1 MGRKRRIWKNKP
13 PEVVARNRAA
23 RAAKKAERGPLSVP
37 AQASPSASPGKTE
50 YLALS
55 NKERAV
61 ARGLIANYGMS
72 MAGAVDAVRPGFA

>member
-1 MGRKRRIWKNKP
+1 MARSRIWKKKP

-23 RAAKKAERGPLSVP
+23 RAAEKAKRGPLPVP
-37 AQASPSASPGKTE
+37 AQASPSVSPGNSA
-50 YLALS
+50 YLTLS

-72 MAGAVDAVRPGFA
+72 VAGAVDAVREVRA